1 MTSFIIIANIVKK
14 YDKKNRLT
22 QNQNG
27 YKIDNGSL
35 NINKDYKKP
44 GYFSD
49 ILRRAVNFC

>member
-14 YDKKNRLT
+14 QDKKNRLT

-27 YKIDNGSL
+27 YKIDNDSL

-44 GYFSD
+44 EYFSD

>member
-27 YKIDNGSL
+27 YKIDNSSL

-44 GYFSD
+44 EYFSD

>member
-27 YKIDNGSL
+27 YKIDNDSL

-44 GYFSD
+44 EYFSD

>member
-14 YDKKNRLT
+14 QDKKNRLT

-35 NINKDYKKP
+35 NINKNYKKP
-44 GYFSD
+44 EYFSD

>member
-14 YDKKNRLT
+14 QDKKNRLT

-27 YKIDNGSL
+27 YKIDNDSL
-35 NINKDYKKP
+35 NINKYYKKP
-44 GYFSD
+44 EYFSD

>member
-44 GYFSD
+44 EYFSD

>member
-27 YKIDNGSL
+27 YKIDNDSL

-44 GYFSD
+44 EYFSD
-49 ILRRAVNFC
+49 ILRSAVNFC